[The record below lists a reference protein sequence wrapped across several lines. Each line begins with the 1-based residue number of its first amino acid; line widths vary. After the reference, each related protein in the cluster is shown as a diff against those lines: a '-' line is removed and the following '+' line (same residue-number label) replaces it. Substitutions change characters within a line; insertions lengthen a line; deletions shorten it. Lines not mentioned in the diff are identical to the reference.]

1 MKKNILSIPLVGM
14 MEGEE
19 TNPYKDFV
27 NGLGLSEDILGR
39 LEKGEDVVE
48 DFTTNY
54 SQTLKTRHSEDWA
67 KSHRENLEKEIRVG
81 NYKSIQNKIAKRFE
95 LDLKEFEGK
104 DKPTELM
111 LEAAVEK
118 YKNQL
123 SQLEEKFKTTNDST
137 KTQLSSQLDQANN
150 LLKSKEH
157 ELIEAL
163 NKLNNLPELIEA
175 GKEDLRKEM
184 FVESQVNKTINDL
197 RGVVI
202 DAIPNNVLK
211 TIVSNLAK
219 FEAKKGENGY
229 SVNILNP
236 QTSSPYQKSKTENY
250 KSLEE
255 FIKAEIL
262 IKNNWIKQQTQTP
275 KAGVVSDADE
285 GRDGKNKKSYVHP
298 NARKAAGL

>member
-1 MKKNILSIPLVGM
+1 MKKNILSIPLMGM

-19 TNPYKDFV
+19 TNHYKNFV
-27 NGLGLSEDILGR
+27 TGLGLSEEILAR

-54 SQTLKTRHSEDWA
+54 SETLKTRHSEDWA

-81 NYKSIQNKIAKRFE
+81 NYKAIQNKIAKRFE

-118 YKNQL
+118 YKKQL
-123 SQLEEKFKTTNDST
+123 SQLEEKFKTTHDST
-137 KTQLSSQLDQANN
+137 KTQLSSQLDQANQ
-150 LLKSKEH
+150 LLKSKES
-157 ELIEAL
+157 ELAEAL

-229 SVNILNP
+229 SISILNP

-255 FIKAEIL
+255 FIKAEVL
-262 IKNNWIKQQTQTP
+262 IKNNWIKQQKQTP
-275 KAGVVSDADE
+275 KAGVLSDDE
-285 GRDGKNKKSYVHP
+285 DKGGKNKKSYVHP

>member
-67 KSHRENLEKEIRVG
+67 KLHRENLEKEIRVG

-150 LLKSKEH
+150 LLKSKDQ
-157 ELIEAL
+157 ELMEAL

-211 TIVSNLAK
+211 TIVSNLANLRLR
-219 FEAKKGENGY
+219 KGKM
-229 SVNILNP
+229 VI
-236 QTSSPYQKSKTENY
+236 
-250 KSLEE
+250 
-255 FIKAEIL
+255 
-262 IKNNWIKQQTQTP
+262 
-275 KAGVVSDADE
+275 VSI
-285 GRDGKNKKSYVHP
+285 Y
-298 NARKAAGL
+298 

>member
-27 NGLGLSEDILGR
+27 NGLGLSDDILGR
-39 LEKGEDVVE
+39 LEKGEDVIE

-81 NYKSIQNKIAKRFE
+81 NYKAIQNKIAKRFE

-118 YKNQL
+118 YKNQV
-123 SQLEEKFKTTNDST
+123 SQMEEKFKTTNDST

-150 LLKSKEH
+150 LLKSKDQ
-157 ELIEAL
+157 ELMEAL

-255 FIKAEIL
+255 FIKAEVL

-285 GRDGKNKKSYVHP
+285 GGDGKNKKSYVHP